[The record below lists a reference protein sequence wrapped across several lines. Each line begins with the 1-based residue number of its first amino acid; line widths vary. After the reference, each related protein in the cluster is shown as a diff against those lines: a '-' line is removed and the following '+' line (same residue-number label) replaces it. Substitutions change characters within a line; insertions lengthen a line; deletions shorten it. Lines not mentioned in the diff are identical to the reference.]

1 MENTQIALDNLL
13 RTEAITQQEYD
24 TLKRSFEYEIYLKE
38 APKTQPLVQHN
49 TDNNILNENTV
60 QVVSKPIIN
69 PPLKTAKGLKIW
81 VGLGVF
87 LLLIIFS
94 VIIFLNKKEAS
105 ISSEDNTQSLNRGS
119 TQSKEE
125 IIILAKNGVML
136 RKTPATSGDEIVLM
150 PSGAKV
156 EVIEKTNQQ
165 DTFEGNTNYWYRVR
179 YGNAEG
185 YCFGGFTDA
194 DKKAVTNNSSTSS
207 TQTML
212 QNYYQAVENGTMRAE
227 NYFSPSVIQF
237 ITVKNTTPQ
246 GVNQVFAS
254 NTEFVNQQ
262 STITSDLMPVRQENG
277 INYYIFETSFKCFRR
292 SLNKYQLCNTKVEV
306 GIDQNTKICSYKE
319 TGVDNLRY
327 VDANGNSQNTPNNAN
342 NESSNNDKYNG
353 EVPSGYAQAV
363 TESGCTIRSQPTVRS
378 EQTDF
383 VPRWEM
389 MQVLSKTS
397 VYQKIEDK
405 SGYWYK
411 ISYNGKVG
419 YCFGGFMKVNF

>member
-165 DTFEGNTNYWYRVR
+165 DSFDGNTNYWYRVK
-179 YGNAEG
+179 YGNIQG
-185 YCFGGFTDA
+185 YCFGGFTS
-194 DKKAVTNNSSTSS
+194 VGGNTIN
-207 TQTML
+207 TQT
-212 QNYYQAVENGTMRAE
+212 ENKTLNENRIDNFIKYNQYFIKDLNTDFYWYIAPDKDFSFDEASKFSNNTNEGNLKWRIPTFNEIKSLYNPSYRAGDGFLL
-227 NYFSPSVIQF
+227 NNKRYPAKIH
-237 ITVKNTTPQ
+237 N
-246 GVNQVFAS
+246 VFNAIGS
-254 NTEFVNQQ
+254 GSWFWVSDKDNNTEAYN
-262 STITSDLMPVRQENG
+262 INLHEG
-277 INYYIFETSFKCFRR
+277 I
-292 SLNKYQLCNTKVEV
+292 
-306 GIDQNTKICSYKE
+306 KIAFDSQ
-319 TGVDNLRY
+319 
-327 VDANGNSQNTPNNAN
+327 NSQYPVHLILISDNKQVNTPNKA
-342 NESSNNDKYNG
+342 
-353 EVPSGYAQAV
+353 
-363 TESGCTIRSQPTVRS
+363 I
-378 EQTDF
+378 
-383 VPRWEM
+383 
-389 MQVLSKTS
+389 
-397 VYQKIEDK
+397 
-405 SGYWYK
+405 YK
-411 ISYNGKVG
+411 ANGKVYFYNDASYSSKRADYIVEGQKPMSLYKSGDFVYVTFTYNGNTTKG
-419 YCFGGFMKVNF
+419 YLPLAELEFIAPVE